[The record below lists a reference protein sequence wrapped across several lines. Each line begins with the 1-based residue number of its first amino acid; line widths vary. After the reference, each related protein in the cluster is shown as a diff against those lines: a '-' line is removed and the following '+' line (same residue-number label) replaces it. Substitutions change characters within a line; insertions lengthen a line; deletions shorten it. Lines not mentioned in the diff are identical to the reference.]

1 VAGGGSIEQIVADA
15 THNMQMLVSEKEI
28 EIERLKTTVVS
39 LNSKCAIVDDHLE
52 DVKNTTNRF
61 EESEQQRANLQNHM
75 KQTSKKVQQDNNAHT
90 EYQNQLLDEI
100 DALKALLAK

>member
-1 VAGGGSIEQIVADA
+1 MPRPSTASPGKSPSKQRPSAAGGSVEQIVADA

-52 DVKNTTNRF
+52 DVKNSTNRF
-61 EESEQQRANLQNHM
+61 EDSEA
-75 KQTSKKVQQDNNAHT
+75 
-90 EYQNQLLDEI
+90 
-100 DALKALLAK
+100 